1 MTGYYD
7 LVLESDIDIDVYLY
21 YAPFNLNQP
30 HENLHAEGQQNYRQ
44 RNIELNVSLTANKD
58 SILVITTHQPVSKA
72 RLQVTMDGPSVLKF
86 ETDGMQYF
94 LIPIYFYA
102 L

>member
-7 LVLESDIDIDVYLY
+7 LVLESDIEINVYLY
-21 YAPFNLNQP
+21 YAPFNRNQP

-58 SILVITTHQPVSKA
+58 SILVITTHQPVSNAPLK
-72 RLQVTMDGPSVLKF
+72 VTIDGPSVVKF
-86 ETDGMQYF
+86 ETDGM
-94 LIPIYFYA
+94 
-102 L
+102 